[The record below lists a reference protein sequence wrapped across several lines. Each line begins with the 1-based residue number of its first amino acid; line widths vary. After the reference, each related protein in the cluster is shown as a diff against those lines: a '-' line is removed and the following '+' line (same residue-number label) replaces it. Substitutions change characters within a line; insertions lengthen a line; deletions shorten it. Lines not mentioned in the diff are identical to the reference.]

1 MTFTFTK
8 TPTSLKSSTLLLFA
22 QNSSKLFI
30 CSNPGIRS
38 HVGTERINLVC
49 LQKKSPERS
58 AILLLAISM
67 VCRLFFS
74 KPLKILTRSSTKDA
88 IKVSWKVKKTKTKWT
103 ETSLLSKRYPTSSK
117 WDRCQPRRAPLGL
130 AVYPDHPTLWFGL
143 PKKHIFSL
151 FQDQKFSH
159 KGTMYCLVC

>member
-49 LQKKSPERS
+49 LQKK
-58 AILLLAISM
+58 I
-67 VCRLFFS
+67 
-74 KPLKILTRSSTKDA
+74 TR
-88 IKVSWKVKKTKTKWT
+88 KVGNLVVGNF
-103 ETSLLSKRYPTSSK
+103 Y
-117 WDRCQPRRAPLGL
+117 GL
-130 AVYPDHPTLWFGL
+130 QVV
-143 PKKHIFSL
+143 L
-151 FQDQKFSH
+151 FQAPGNFNKIIDQRCF
-159 KGTMYCLVC
+159 KGIQGGKKRKVNSYHVVKEASYFIEVRPLSAT